1 MEHKFRIVPLGCEA
15 IVPSADRVSDIR
27 KQYKGK
33 RIIFAL
39 GRLIAY
45 KGFRFLIEAARYL
58 DDGYV
63 VLIGGTGPLYNK
75 LLKQI
80 NEENLQG
87 KVCLL
92 GYVTDDEVAQ
102 YYGACD
108 VFCLSSVWKTEAFGL
123 VQIEAMSC
131 GKPVVATNIEGSG
144 VPWVNRNGY
153 SGLNVEPE
161 NPEALA
167 KAIMK
172 ITSSEEAYR
181 TYSRQARAHYNKMF
195 VKERML
201 AGYEQVYASLY
212 HEK

>member
-1 MEHKFRIVPLGCEA
+1 MPIPD
-15 IVPSADRVSDIR
+15 SATRNRHCFAGNLPDNS
-27 KQYKGK
+27 K
-33 RIIFAL
+33 RAPQTT
-39 GRLIAY
+39 
-45 KGFRFLIEAARYL
+45 FLSTL
-58 DDGYV
+58 CC
-63 VLIGGTGPLYNK
+63 T
-75 LLKQI
+75 
-80 NEENLQG
+80 
-87 KVCLL
+87 
-92 GYVTDDEVAQ
+92 DEVNYAIFNF
-102 YYGACD
+102 Y
-108 VFCLSSVWKTEAFGL
+108 LL
-123 VQIEAMSC
+123 
-131 GKPVVATNIEGSG
+131 N
-144 VPWVNRNGY
+144 VNRNGY